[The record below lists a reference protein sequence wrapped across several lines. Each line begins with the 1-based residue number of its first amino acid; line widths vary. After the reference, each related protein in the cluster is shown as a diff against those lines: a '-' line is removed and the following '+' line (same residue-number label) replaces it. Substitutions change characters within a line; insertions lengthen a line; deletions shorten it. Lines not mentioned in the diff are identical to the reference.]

1 MNLERFT
8 FVTEVED
15 KKVKLVIDFRPMI
28 EEKKCGKFVIENRNV
43 YIPTAYYKVNNN
55 LSSPH
60 WNYTI
65 RILSEGD
72 HIIVEFLND
81 PKSLAVEYG
90 ALNYFKNDRSDI
102 LIKGVW
108 IGHLL
113 LFIEFK

>member
-1 MNLERFT
+1 
-8 FVTEVED
+8 
-15 KKVKLVIDFRPMI
+15 
-28 EEKKCGKFVIENRNV
+28 
-43 YIPTAYYKVNNN
+43 
-55 LSSPH
+55 
-60 WNYTI
+60 
-65 RILSEGD
+65 
-72 HIIVEFLND
+72 LND